1 MSYVFNNAAAQTPAR
16 FSALARIFDPGTVRN
31 LSALGVEQGWRCL
44 EVGGGGGSIATW
56 LCDRVGPKGRV
67 VATDLDTRFL
77 ERIDRD
83 NLEVR
88 RHNLV
93 IDLLPEG
100 PFDLVHARLVLMH
113 LPERESVLGRL
124 VSALKPGGWLLAEEF
139 DSLSMLPDAAVN
151 PAEVPLRS
159 MRVLQ
164 DSLAESGVDLRYGRM
179 LAGRLRAHGLR
190 DVIAEGRVFMWP
202 GRSTGAELTRAN
214 LEQLRNTLIESGRI
228 TAAELE
234 RDLVRLDDDDFLAP
248 SPIMWSAWGRR
259 LLETA
264 SADRPT

>member
-1 MSYVFNNAAAQTPAR
+1 MSTSTAARYVFDNAAAQTPAR
-16 FSALARIFDPGTVRN
+16 FSALARIFDPGTVRH
-31 LSALGVEQGWRCL
+31 LLTLGVEQGWHCL
-44 EVGGGGGSIATW
+44 EVGGGGGSIAGW
-56 LCDRVGPKGRV
+56 LCDRVGPTGRV
-67 VATDLDTRFL
+67 IATDLDTRFL
-77 ERIDRD
+77 EQLDKD

-93 IDLLPEG
+93 ADPFPEG

-139 DSLSMLPDAAVN
+139 DSFSMLPDAAAN
-151 PAEVPLRS
+151 PAEVPLRAL
-159 MRVLQ
+159 RVLQ
-164 DSLAESGVDLRYGRM
+164 DSLVESGVDLRYGRL

-190 DVIAEGRVFMWP
+190 DITSEGRVFMWP
-202 GRSTGAELTRAN
+202 GRSIGAELTRAN
-214 LEQLRNTLIESGRI
+214 LEQLREVMITSGRI

-234 RDLVRLDDDDFLAP
+234 RDLARLDDDDFLVP

-259 LLETA
+259 Q
-264 SADRPT
+264 